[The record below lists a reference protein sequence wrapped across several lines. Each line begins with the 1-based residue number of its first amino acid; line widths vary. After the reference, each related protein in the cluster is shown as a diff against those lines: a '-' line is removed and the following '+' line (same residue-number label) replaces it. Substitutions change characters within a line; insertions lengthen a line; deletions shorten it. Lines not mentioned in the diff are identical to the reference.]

1 MPKSAPSGEVATAM
15 TAVKMTCMAGLPS
28 LKVRHDFAGVKASPA
43 GFESLKPKI
52 DRYAHEMEEESR
64 RIDADSWKISA
75 AT

>member
-1 MPKSAPSGEVATAM
+1 MPKSAPSAEVAAAM
-15 TAVKMTCMAGLPS
+15 TAVKMTCMAGFPS

-52 DRYAHEMEEESR
+52 DRYAHEESR